1 MKIVI
6 IDYCAGN
13 IANVYTALK
22 RAGSE
27 GIVSSDPLVI
37 ADADALILPGVG
49 AMGDAMSRLT
59 ESGLSES
66 IRDSV
71 EKGTKLAGICL
82 GMQALYDYSTE
93 GGHVEGLGFLPG
105 HIEEIPAAPG
115 RKVPHMGWNELVF
128 ARDHWISRGL
138 PAHPYVYFVHSYYKV
153 PADTEDVI
161 ATADYGVPIPA
172 IVGKGNVIGLQF
184 HPEKS
189 GAIGALLLRNILEW
203 FKL

>member
-6 IDYCAGN
+6 IDYGAGN
-13 IANVYTALK
+13 IANVYHALK

-59 ESGLSES
+59 ES
-66 IRDSV
+66 
-71 EKGTKLAGICL
+71 
-82 GMQALYDYSTE
+82 
-93 GGHVEGLGFLPG
+93 GFLPG

-172 IVGKGNVIGLQF
+172 IVGKGNVIGFQF

>member
-6 IDYCAGN
+6 IDYGAGN
-13 IANVYTALK
+13 IANVYHALK

-71 EKGTKLAGICL
+71 EKARSWPASALACRP
-82 GMQALYDYSTE
+82 STTT
-93 GGHVEGLGFLPG
+93 PRK
-105 HIEEIPAAPG
+105 AATSKG
-115 RKVPHMGWNELVF
+115 SASFR
-128 ARDHWISRGL
+128 
-138 PAHPYVYFVHSYYKV
+138 
-153 PADTEDVI
+153 
-161 ATADYGVPIPA
+161 ATS
-172 IVGKGNVIGLQF
+172 K
-184 HPEKS
+184 KS
-189 GAIGALLLRNILEW
+189 PLLRGAKSPHGME
-203 FKL
+203 

>member
-6 IDYCAGN
+6 IDYGAGN
-13 IANVYTALK
+13 IANVYHALK

-153 PADTEDVI
+153 RYLDSYV
-161 ATADYGVPIPA
+161 
-172 IVGKGNVIGLQF
+172 
-184 HPEKS
+184 S
-189 GAIGALLLRNILEW
+189 
-203 FKL
+203 

>member
-6 IDYCAGN
+6 IDYGAGN
-13 IANVYTALK
+13 IANVYHALK

-115 RKVPHMGWNELVF
+115 RSPGIIIF
-128 ARDHWISRGL
+128 RGIL
-138 PAHPYVYFVHSYYKV
+138 F
-153 PADTEDVI
+153 
-161 ATADYGVPIPA
+161 
-172 IVGKGNVIGLQF
+172 
-184 HPEKS
+184 
-189 GAIGALLLRNILEW
+189 LLL
-203 FKL
+203 

>member
-6 IDYCAGN
+6 IDYGAGN
-13 IANVYTALK
+13 IANVYHALK

-93 GGHVEGLGFLPG
+93 GGHV
-105 HIEEIPAAPG
+105 EEIPAAPG

>member
-6 IDYCAGN
+6 IDYGAGN
-13 IANVYTALK
+13 IANVYHALK

-82 GMQALYDYSTE
+82 GKSPNHGIYS
-93 GGHVEGLGFLPG
+93 VGLGL
-105 HIEEIPAAPG
+105 H
-115 RKVPHMGWNELVF
+115 N
-128 ARDHWISRGL
+128 
-138 PAHPYVYFVHSYYKV
+138 
-153 PADTEDVI
+153 
-161 ATADYGVPIPA
+161 
-172 IVGKGNVIGLQF
+172 
-184 HPEKS
+184 
-189 GAIGALLLRNILEW
+189 
-203 FKL
+203 

>member
-6 IDYCAGN
+6 IDYGAGN
-13 IANVYTALK
+13 IANVYHALK

-37 ADADALILPGVG
+37 ADADALI
-49 AMGDAMSRLT
+49 
-59 ESGLSES
+59 
-66 IRDSV
+66 
-71 EKGTKLAGICL
+71 
-82 GMQALYDYSTE
+82 
-93 GGHVEGLGFLPG
+93 LPG

-138 PAHPYVYFVHSYYKV
+138 PAHFYVYFVHSYYKV

>member
-1 MKIVI
+1 M
-6 IDYCAGN
+6 
-13 IANVYTALK
+13 LF
-22 RAGSE
+22 RS
-27 GIVSSDPLVI
+27 
-37 ADADALILPGVG
+37 
-49 AMGDAMSRLT
+49 
-59 ESGLSES
+59 
-66 IRDSV
+66 
-71 EKGTKLAGICL
+71 
-82 GMQALYDYSTE
+82 ALYDYSTE